1 MDIIPFNTPICLQAH
16 TGNNL
21 QNCFSFARCQNKN
34 TDEWERLRIIK
45 TDDNKVVIQS
55 LLNGNNLQVQ
65 PNGSCMFANKNMLL
79 WEKFEVEYNDT
90 RNIVYFISC
99 HTGNVLQC
107 NEDSGTVSCC
117 NKNRLLWEEWSII
130 RLPNVI
136 SKGESFRNEI
146 ACGSIAGAVTGY
158 SACSAAI
165 SGLGFTTGG
174 IAAGSTAAAMMAA
187 EAVAAGGG
195 VAAGG
200 TVATLQ
206 SIGALGIMGGGGAGL
221 VLFGLSA
228 GVVGALGA
236 GLAYGVKKLMKDKD
250 KACTSSGEV
259 VTHIVS
265 PGDIVSLYST
275 TEKRFIAMGGDYVG
289 AGALGKTPDSK
300 PSHSEVFTVV
310 DAGGQEIAFH
320 CFVWNRFLRLCGED
334 VDNKGGEKVETE
346 LPSEWDSERFTLVDA
361 GDGKIFLQSFVYC
374 RTILQKC

>member
-1 MDIIPFNTPICLQAH
+1 MDSIPFNTPICLQAH

-21 QNCFSFARCQNKN
+21 QNCFSIARCQNKN
-34 TDEWERLRIIK
+34 TDEWEQLNIIK

-65 PNGSCMFANKNMLL
+65 PDGRCVFANKNMSL
-79 WEKFEVEYNDT
+79 WEKFEVEHNDS

-107 NEDSGTVSCC
+107 NMFSGIASCC
-117 NKNRLLWEEWSII
+117 NKNRLLWEEWSIV

-136 SKGESFRNEI
+136 SKVESYRNEI

-165 SGLGFTTGG
+165 SSLGFTTGG
-174 IAAGSTAAAMMAA
+174 IAAGSTAAAMMSA
-187 EAVAAGGG
+187 EAIAAGGG
-195 VAAGG
+195 VAASG

-221 VLFGLSA
+221 VLFSLSA
-228 GVVGALGA
+228 SVGCALGGA
-236 GLAYGVKKLMKDKD
+236 LAYGVKKLIVKKNLKDKV
-250 KACTSSGEV
+250 CTSSGED
-259 VTHIVS
+259 VTNIVS

-275 TEKRFIAMGGDYVG
+275 TEKRFIAMWGDYVG
-289 AGALGKTPDSK
+289 AGDLGKTPDSK
-300 PSHSEVFTVV
+300 PSPSEVFTVV

-320 CFVWNRFLRLCGED
+320 CFAWNRFMRLFGED
-334 VDNKGGEKVETE
+334 VDSKGGEKVETE
-346 LPSEWDSERFTLVDA
+346 LPPEWESERFTLVDA
-361 GDGKIFLQSFVYC
+361 GGGKHFPL
-374 RTILQKC
+374 